1 MDHYVLCDM
10 YTLGLIVH
18 TLYINNTV
26 HDMLIYVTYTVDTSE
41 HDTIIL

>member
-26 HDMLIYVTYTVDTSE
+26 HVNIRDIHCWHE
-41 HDTIIL
+41 RA